1 MTIDKQIPGLY
12 INAKYIIGILADPL
26 FKMTLL
32 LLMEEILHELIRSL
46 SHYLRG
52 LIYPRWLADSST

>member
-1 MTIDKQIPGLY
+1 MTIDEQIPGLY
-12 INAKYIIGILADPL
+12 INAKYITGILADPL

-46 SHYLRG
+46 SHYLPTLYIPG
-52 LIYPRWLADSST
+52 G